1 MGGGVVLSRCLLR
14 IPAHSK
20 STSIAIKHTFMQV
33 CPEGMKTFI
42 VFCCLISKHKSEQ
55 SDGFGL
61 ICFKNNIS
69 LFWGEIIFFMRLF
82 AQSKSVH
89 ICYFHFYWL
98 HTSHKIEL
106 SIQLYIALLNINHRP
121 MNYCVKLLQQL
132 WAGSMFHIWS
142 IFNPQ
147 PPHSIFNIKQMLLR
161 IKSIKVVVTQP
172 STARSFLH
180 LSSLNIWLDTAIL

>member
-1 MGGGVVLSRCLLR
+1 MRGWVALSRCLLR

-69 LFWGEIIFFMRLF
+69 LVILRGNHILHEIICPIEKCSYLLF
-82 AQSKSVH
+82 
-89 ICYFHFYWL
+89 
-98 HTSHKIEL
+98 
-106 SIQLYIALLNINHRP
+106 
-121 MNYCVKLLQQL
+121 
-132 WAGSMFHIWS
+132 
-142 IFNPQ
+142 
-147 PPHSIFNIKQMLLR
+147 
-161 IKSIKVVVTQP
+161 
-172 STARSFLH
+172 SFLLIAH
-180 LSSLNIWLDTAIL
+180 FPQNRIVNLTLYCIAKYKPSSDELLCQTPATTLGWVHVPYLIHI